1 MRDRTLSGRTTAVLF
16 AAIALTFLVTFGLLI
31 VYGPGA
37 ADEADTEGNAPQ
49 ASFTFSEQSVT
60 VADTRGNTTRTA
72 VVITHRSG
80 SDLPQDN
87 VTVTVNG
94 AEGWDLRPT
103 EEKYNATVRP
113 WNESDGSISSE
124 PVRIVVYGDL
134 DANRTLGE
142 EGSDYHAL
150 GEGDVIEVIWR
161 GSERDLAVLQRYV
174 VGED

>member
-1 MRDRTLSGRTTAVLF
+1 MRDRSLSRRTTAVVF
-16 AAIALTFLVTFGLLI
+16 AAVALTFLVTFGLLI

-37 ADEADTEGNAPQ
+37 ADETDAAGNTPH

-60 VADTRGNTTRTA
+60 VADGEGNTTRTA

-103 EEKYNATVRP
+103 EEEYNATVRP
-113 WNESDGSISSE
+113 WNESGGSISAE
-124 PVRIVVYGDL
+124 PARIVVYDDL
-134 DANRTLGE
+134 DADHVLEE
-142 EGSDYHAL
+142 EGSDYYTL
-150 GEGDVIEVIWR
+150 EEGDVIEVVWR

-174 VGED
+174 VGE